1 MLTAA
6 DIENA
11 ARARLAELDEQ
22 AKPHESA
29 LAEINV
35 ERVALRRMLAPS
47 SGDSIVR
54 TWTPPAP
61 VWVEGGVTF
70 TTLTDAFVTLDGS
83 RATRCA
89 DSA

>member
-35 ERVALRRMLAPS
+35 ERIALRRMLAPS
-47 SGDSIVR
+47 SGATIVR
-54 TWTPPAP
+54 TWSP
-61 VWVEGGVTF
+61 VPLWPVSDVTY
-70 TTLTDAFVTLDGS
+70 TTLAGTAGACVV
-83 RATRCA
+83 

>member
-1 MLTAA
+1 MLTAT

-22 AKPHESA
+22 ARPHETA

-47 SGDSIVR
+47 AGTVVR

-61 VWVEGGVTF
+61 IWVEGGVTF
-70 TTLTDAFVTLDGS
+70 TSLTDAFVTLDGFHA
-83 RATRCA
+83 RAPA
-89 DSA
+89 